1 MCIPHSRTPAHSHTP
16 KENHS
21 AGIQFVKD
29 LLGCESDVNFLL
41 KHTAQAPSGGGRKTG
56 SFHSSVWVGGCGWFC
71 RVGQPAAQ
79 GSCDLPNHPPHILTL
94 CGLPRGCHP
103 LSHSSP
109 EKDDAAS
116 CLCSWCGQRM
126 ASQEGWS
133 TLEDE
138 RPLFPVLGLSCRQ
151 TLGMT

>member
-1 MCIPHSRTPAHSHTP
+1 MCVYPPLTHTCTLTL
-16 KENHS
+16 
-21 AGIQFVKD
+21 VKD

-94 CGLPRGCHP
+94 LWASQGLPP
-103 LSHSSP
+103 
-109 EKDDAAS
+109 
-116 CLCSWCGQRM
+116 
-126 ASQEGWS
+126 SQPQQPR
-133 TLEDE
+133 E
-138 RPLFPVLGLSCRQ
+138 R
-151 TLGMT
+151 